1 MASVSL
7 FSAGSSASRTIRT
20 RTSRFAF
27 FGSGFLARY
36 FSRPHPR
43 LKLLAWAGLFVVAM
57 EAIVRVVELSSGAT
71 LSDSQRLTAA
81 KLQPGAWL
89 RGRYVNSW
97 GYWDQEFQAGAAPS
111 GIRRVALLGD
121 SSLLAGG
128 PNSNVASMLEDALAN
143 TQVDHFAVVEGGPQ
157 EFVAQFHADVIRRNP
172 QHLVVCLA
180 MAPPIIDQPQS
191 ARLSQWHTLHFL
203 QAIVGPNTAHAE
215 GDPFNVDR
223 TQAADYDDF
232 VRRRASTI
240 DASRADVDDSELRAA
255 QNSIARLAQMCE
267 RQRIPL
273 KLVLVPGEYQLSTQL
288 ATSFARRREIDAA
301 TLDLELPQRRWRA
314 FGEHLGIEVVDLLP
328 TMKASGEIVYRA
340 NSPEWNERGI
350 ALAAETIARSL

>member
-20 RTSRFAF
+20 RTPRFP
-27 FGSGFLARY
+27 FLGVEFLSRY

-43 LKLLAWAGLFVVAM
+43 WKLFASACLLVVAV
-57 EAIVRVVELSSGAT
+57 EAIVRVVELGSGAT

-81 KLQPGAWL
+81 KLQPGVWL

-128 PNSNVASMLEDALAN
+128 PNSNVASMLEDTLAN
-143 TQVDHFAVVEGGPQ
+143 TEVDHFAVAEGGPR
-157 EFVAQFHADVIRRNP
+157 EFVAQFHADVIRRSP
-172 QHLVVCLA
+172 QQLIVCLS
-180 MAPPIIDQPQS
+180 MTPPVVNQPQS
-191 ARLSQWHTLHFL
+191 AGLSQWHTLHFF
-203 QAIVGPNTAHAE
+203 QAIVGPKMAHAE
-215 GDPFNVDR
+215 GESFNFDL
-223 TQAADYDDF
+223 TQTADYDEF
-232 VRRRASTI
+232 VRRRASAI
-240 DASRADVDDSELRAA
+240 DVCRADADDSEFRTA
-255 QNSIARLAQMCE
+255 QASISRLAEVCE

-288 ATSFARRREIDAA
+288 TTSFARRREIDES

-314 FGEHLGIEVVDLLP
+314 FGEHLGVEVVDLLP
-328 TMKASGEIVYRA
+328 VMKASGEIVYRT

-350 ALAAETIARSL
+350 ALAAETIARGL